1 MGPTQMNKN
10 TFLAVVAGLVAGF
23 AAGAW
28 STVEMSS
35 PAVPG
40 DAAEPAP
47 AFDASA
53 PLEARVAAL
62 ERAVAGERDARLVL
76 EEQLNGLY
84 AQLERLDSPE
94 MDELLRNLAESSEA
108 RQQARVQQAARR
120 DRAARMQD
128 REDMRIEQLVAGG
141 FTEGRARQI
150 LELEDEMRMAALQ
163 AEFEAGQK
171 GENLNPW
178 EWASNYQADLRER
191 LGDADYEKYLTAQGG
206 QASVTVR
213 EVIGSSPANRAGLRP
228 GDRILSY
235 DGKRIF
241 TMNEL
246 RTMAFEG
253 DSGED
258 VIVDIERNGQ
268 RMQLVLPRGPMGIT
282 GSGGGMGFRSPFGG

>member
-1 MGPTQMNKN
+1 MNR
-10 TFLAVVAGLVAGF
+10 TIVAIVVSLAAGF

-28 STVEMSS
+28 TNRAASTPQPEAGNAGGS
-35 PAVPG
+35 
-40 DAAEPAP
+40 
-47 AFDASA
+47 FDASA
-53 PLEARVAAL
+53 PLEDRIAAL

-76 EEQLNGLY
+76 EEQLHGLY
-84 AQLERLDSPE
+84 AELERFDSPE
-94 MDELLRNLAESSEA
+94 MDELLRTLEESGEA
-108 RQQARVQQAARR
+108 REQARMQQAARR
-120 DRAARMQD
+120 DRGARMQD
-128 REDMRIEQLVAGG
+128 REGIRIGQLVAGG

-150 LELEDEMRMAALQ
+150 LELEDEIRMAALQ
-163 AEFEAGQK
+163 AEFEARQK
-171 GENLNPW
+171 GENFNPW
-178 EWASNYQADLRER
+178 EWASENQADLRER

-213 EVIGSSPANRAGLRP
+213 EVIGESPANRAGLRP

-246 RTMAFEG
+246 RSMAFSGEA
-253 DSGED
+253 GED